1 MILGECK
8 LVQTLWK
15 TIWRF
20 LKGGSWEETPQ
31 ARGQGRLPGGTTR
44 GAMAAQA
51 QEGLEEPSHV
61 EGQEGRR

>member
-31 ARGQGRLPGGTTR
+31 ARGQGRLPGGATR